1 MLSSLKVRFKKP
13 YILRKFST
21 LKPWT
26 GTLAKLI
33 LFQEGTSL
41 IVLHLSPAYERQL
54 LMQEKQLLIICP
66 SRPLLTLCNTSFPSL
81 KLKSNLFS
89 SWWHSAGHLSLKK
102 CCSRKFL
109 PPIIHSRGLHT
120 DYTVIG
126 QSTAHWAMQVCH
138 RKGHSRARW
147 IHCSAVS
154 KIQATAEGRLHWVK
168 ASTPEWKLSTPLKTS
183 VFLTSGTKQ
192 LSMSLTVK
200 HDFPVQQTWTWPS
213 NCTAGYSRLII
224 QRAHPTGQYHI
235 EHFLKAHILLTINWE
250 VWDPR
255 LGF

>member
-1 MLSSLKVRFKKP
+1 MNILAKLSSLKIRLKKS

-26 GTLAKLI
+26 GTWAKPM
-33 LFQEGTSL
+33 LFQESTAL

-54 LMQEKQLLIICP
+54 FTQEKQFLIIYP
-66 SRPLLTLCNTSFPSL
+66 SRPLLTLCDTSFPSL

-109 PPIIHSRGLHT
+109 PPIIRSRGLHT
-120 DYTVIG
+120 DYTVTG

-154 KIQATAEGRLHWVK
+154 KIQITAEILESK
-168 ASTPEWKLSTPLKTS
+168 ASTPEWTLSIPLETSS

-200 HDFPVQQTWTWPS
+200 SWLSCAADMNLAQ
-213 NCTAGYSRLII
+213 
-224 QRAHPTGQYHI
+224 
-235 EHFLKAHILLTINWE
+235 
-250 VWDPR
+250 
-255 LGF
+255 